1 MKKVA
6 GLPKSVKVG
15 PYDVSIVERD
25 ESWTEEVHAVG
36 MFESAKLRI
45 EVNVYRDAVYVLDT
59 LIHEIF
65 HAIFF
70 TYDLADDDKEE
81 KVVTVGATAF
91 TQVLR
96 DNPTLT
102 TFMHRVLTKSR
113 GK

>member
-65 HAIFF
+65 F